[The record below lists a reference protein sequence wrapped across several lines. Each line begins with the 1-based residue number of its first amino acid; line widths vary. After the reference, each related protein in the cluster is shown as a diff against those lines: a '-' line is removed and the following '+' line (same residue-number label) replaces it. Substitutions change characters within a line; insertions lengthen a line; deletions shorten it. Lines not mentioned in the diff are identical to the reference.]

1 MKLRF
6 DFSAHKSVIVEVPDG
21 GEEMEEKAQK
31 IAENCLLGRGVYANW
46 ELDDGGIEEVD
57 DSFEADAIYGED

>member
-31 IAENCLLGRGVYANW
+31 IAEDYLLGRGVYANW
-46 ELDDGGIEEVD
+46 ELDDGGVEEVD
-57 DSFEADAIYGED
+57 DSYEADAFSGE